1 MSKSTVQ
8 YWNVLAASSRSS
20 WETIEN
26 TNGMLEQRFGDDRS
40 STTGSAQAK
49 DRCDDVNEQD
59 DEIAYHRVIVIN
71 VCPMTRLEIPAEI
84 CDE

>member
-1 MSKSTVQ
+1 
-8 YWNVLAASSRSS
+8 
-20 WETIEN
+20 
-26 TNGMLEQRFGDDRS
+26 MLEEQRFGDDRS

-49 DRCDDVNEQD
+49 DRCYEVKEQN

-71 VCPMTRLEIPAEI
+71 VSPMTRLENPAEI